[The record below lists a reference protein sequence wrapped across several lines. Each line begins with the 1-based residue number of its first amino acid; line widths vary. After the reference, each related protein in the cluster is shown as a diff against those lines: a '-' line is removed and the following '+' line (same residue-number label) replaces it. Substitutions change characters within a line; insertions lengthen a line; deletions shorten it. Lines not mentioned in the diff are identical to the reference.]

1 MELKVKNGCPLNNF
15 EPCKQ
20 LDCAWFT
27 KLAGKNPQGG
37 KEVEEWGCAIT
48 MLPLLMVA
56 QTNAARHTAGAV
68 ESFRNVVAT
77 QQDELLDLAK
87 AGEVE
92 TRLIK

>member
-1 MELKVKNGCPLNNF
+1 MELKVKNGCPINKF

-27 KLAGKNPQGG
+27 KLAGKNPQGE
-37 KEVEEWGCAIT
+37 KEVEEWGCAVT

-68 ESFRNVVAT
+68 ESFRNIVST
-77 QQDELLDLAK
+77 QQDELLSLAQ

-92 TRLIK
+92 TKLIK

>member
-37 KEVEEWGCAIT
+37 KEVEEWGCAVT

-68 ESFRNVVAT
+68 ESFRNIVST
-77 QQDELLDLAK
+77 QQDELLSLAQ

-92 TRLIK
+92 TKLIK

>member
-27 KLAGKNPQGG
+27 KLAGKNPQGE
-37 KEVEEWGCAIT
+37 KEVEEWGCAVT

-68 ESFRNVVAT
+68 ESFRNIVST
-77 QQDELLDLAK
+77 QQDELLSLAQ

-92 TRLIK
+92 TKLIK

>member
-1 MELKVKNGCPLNNF
+1 MELNVKNGCPLNNF

-77 QQDELLDLAK
+77 QQDELLGLAK

-92 TRLIK
+92 TKLIK

>member
-1 MELKVKNGCPLNNF
+1 MSNF

-27 KLAGKNPQGG
+27 KLAGKNPQGE
-37 KEVEEWGCAIT
+37 KEVEEWGCAVT

-68 ESFRNVVAT
+68 ESFRNIVST
-77 QQDELLDLAK
+77 QQDELLSLAQ

-92 TRLIK
+92 TKLIK

>member
-77 QQDELLDLAK
+77 QQDELLGLAK

-92 TRLIK
+92 TKLIK

>member
-1 MELKVKNGCPLNNF
+1 MELKVKNGCPINNF

-27 KLAGKNPQGG
+27 KLAGKNPQGA

-56 QTNAARHTAGAV
+56 QTNATRHTAGAV
-68 ESFRNVVAT
+68 ESFRNVVST
-77 QQDELLDLAK
+77 QQEELLGLAK

-92 TRLIK
+92 TKLIK

>member
-1 MELKVKNGCPLNNF
+1 MELKVKNGCPINKF

-37 KEVEEWGCAIT
+37 KEVEEWGCAVT

-68 ESFRNVVAT
+68 ESFRNIVST
-77 QQDELLDLAK
+77 QQDELLSLAQ

-92 TRLIK
+92 TKLIK

>member
-1 MELKVKNGCPLNNF
+1 MELKVKNGCPINKF

-68 ESFRNVVAT
+68 ESFRNIVST
-77 QQDELLDLAK
+77 QQDELLSLAQ

-92 TRLIK
+92 TKLIK